1 MAKISVIIPVYNVE
15 KYLVRCLDSVLGQ
28 TFKDFE
34 VICVNDGSPDK
45 SGEIL
50 SEYSKKDNRIT
61 VITQKNQ
68 GLSMARNNGLNI
80 AKGEYVCF
88 CDSDDTLHPQC
99 FEIIYELIRKYDA
112 DMLQFRQMDYIWN
125 EKSLT
130 NPFVHELSAKMLDV
144 HFSVEPIFLGT
155 HKGKNIINFTATS
168 KLYKRSLLDNISFI
182 PNIHFEDYPHTYA
195 VLAKYPKTVILNE
208 ILYYYTVNPNSI
220 FHQNN
225 SLKQLKDYYTGI
237 KYIFDIYGK
246 EHTKEREFLA
256 RDFVPNIL
264 EQQRRRCRHA
274 VGEEKKKMYAFF
286 AEELKY
292 LCEEDLLLFINCRL
306 HRYIWYKYIIKKYFT
321 HNKKSNIR

>member
-61 VITQKNQ
+61 VITQTNQ
-68 GLSMARNNGLNI
+68 GLSVARNNGLKI

-99 FEIIYELIRKYDA
+99 FEITYELIRNYDA
-112 DMLQFRQMDYIWN
+112 DMLQFRQMDYIWD

-130 NPFVHELSAKMLDV
+130 NPFVHELSAEMLDV
-144 HFSVEPIFLGT
+144 HFSVEPVFLGT
-155 HKGKNIINFTATS
+155 HKGTNIINFTATS
-168 KLYKRSLLDNISFI
+168 KLYKRSFLDNIRFI
-182 PNIHFEDYPHTYA
+182 PKIHFEDYPHTYA

-225 SLKQLKDYYTGI
+225 SLKQLKDYYSGI

-274 VGEEKKKMYAFF
+274 TGDEKKKMYAFF
-286 AEELKY
+286 AEELRW
-292 LCEEDLLLFINCRL
+292 LECQSLLKKEYIKL
-306 HRYIWYKYIIKKYFT
+306 HRFLLYKFLILFFKESYLKC
-321 HNKKSNIR
+321 

>member
-1 MAKISVIIPVYNVE
+1 MLDMAKISVIIPVYNVE

-50 SEYSKKDNRIT
+50 SEYSKKDNRII
-61 VITQKNQ
+61 VITQNNQ

-182 PNIHFEDYPHTYA
+182 PKIHFEDYPHTYA

-225 SLKQLKDYYTGI
+225 SLKQLKDYYSGI

-246 EHTKEREFLA
+246 AHTKEREFLA

-274 VGEEKKKMYAFF
+274 TGDEKKKMYAFF
-286 AEELKY
+286 AEELRWLVQEGLLIRKY
-292 LCEEDLLLFINCRL
+292 HRINRW
-306 HRYIWYKYIIKKYFT
+306 IVYKAIMYVY
-321 HNKKSNIR
+321 